1 MRFAVDQPLSPFAET
16 LRAVKIAADL
26 TLPDHATKV
35 IGVTSV
41 LPGEGKSTVAMN
53 FASLLSHLGNR
64 TLLIDGDLRNP
75 GLTRAVAPNAKEGI
89 IEAVLEGKPLKSLL
103 VRDQASSLS
112 VLPAVLRGRVPHT
125 SDFLVSAGMKA
136 LLKQAHDEYTFIVLD
151 LPPLGPIV
159 DVRAVTPQLD
169 AVLFVAE
176 WGETARTL
184 IRDTL
189 ASHPLVRDKCL
200 GVVLNKVTMSKLK
213 LYEHYGP
220 EDYYTGRYAKYYHGA
235 A

>member
-1 MRFAVDQPLSPFAET
+1 
-16 LRAVKIAADL
+16 
-26 TLPDHATKV
+26 
-35 IGVTSV
+35 
-41 LPGEGKSTVAMN
+41 
-53 FASLLSHLGNR
+53 
-64 TLLIDGDLRNP
+64 
-75 GLTRAVAPNAKEGI
+75 
-89 IEAVLEGKPLKSLL
+89 
-103 VRDQASSLS
+103 
-112 VLPAVLRGRVPHT
+112 
-125 SDFLVSAGMKA
+125 MKA